1 MASKLVKSSAL
12 LVVMRFFQRT
22 LGLISTLILARI
34 LLPADFGII
43 AIAAL
48 VIHFADIFSNTGIQQ
63 YVVQKTALDDE
74 DVNSAWTLDILL
86 KGGMTLLLL
95 TSAPLLAH
103 WYDNPSIGQAV
114 AVLSSAIL
122 LRAFM
127 NPGLH
132 ILRRNLEYRAIF
144 YLQLGQ
150 KALSFMAVIMV
161 ALLYQSFWAIVVG
174 DLVSAL
180 VGVVMSYA
188 VSRYR
193 PRFSRQ
199 RMATQWQFSKWMLSR
214 GFIGYARAQ
223 VDVFI
228 VSRLFPL
235 ALLGQYNL
243 SRELTVMPANDVIV
257 PAVEPLIAAFAQV
270 KNDTVALLYQLQVA
284 LLAIVLFIAPVCVF
298 MFLYADAIVALLL
311 GPQWAAAAE
320 IMRWLTILLFGFSLG
335 GVLNNFCFA
344 LGRVKTVFYYDVA
357 SLLVIAATLLLMPIG
372 SIEDF
377 ALLRG
382 VLAVL
387 TTGAFLGWLLHVFQA
402 PVWPVLGG
410 IFTPLS
416 AAVLSGFVAQ
426 QLYQGT
432 HWLGAGIAGVA
443 FVLVYMALILGCAR
457 LLRGRIPAF
466 AWLNTALAQ
475 QVNQRFRRVKKQA
488 EVSG

>member
-86 KGGMTLLLL
+86 KGAMTLLLL
-95 TSAPLLAH
+95 ASAPLLAH
-103 WYDNPSIGQAV
+103 WYNNPGIGQAV

-144 YLQLGQ
+144 YLQLSQ
-150 KALSFMAVIMV
+150 KALSFIAVVAV

-174 DLVSAL
+174 DLVAAV
-180 VGVVMSYA
+180 VGVLLSYRF
-188 VSRYR
+188 STYR
-193 PRFSRQ
+193 PKLSRQ
-199 RMATQWQFSKWMLSR
+199 RIAMQWQFSKWMLSR

-223 VDVFI
+223 VDVFL

-235 ALLGQYNL
+235 AVLGQYNL

-270 KNDTVALLYQLQVA
+270 KNDTVALLHQLQVA

-298 MFLYADAIVALLL
+298 MFLYADAIVAILL
-311 GPQWAAAAE
+311 GPQWVEAAG

-357 SLLVIAATLLLMPIG
+357 SLFFIAATLLLIPIA

-387 TTGAFLGWLLHVFQA
+387 TTGAFLGWLIYQYRA
-402 PVWPVLGG
+402 PVSTLL
-410 IFTPLS
+410 ITILMPLLV
-416 AAVLSGFVAQ
+416 ATVSGAIAQ
-426 QLYQGT
+426 ALYQGSF
-432 HWLGAGIAGVA
+432 WLSVGAVGVV
-443 FVLVYMALILGCAR
+443 FLLVYVGLMVTVS
-457 LLRGRIPAF
+457 RIWGSKVPAF
-466 AWLNTALAQ
+466 AWFNSVMEHAL
-475 QVNQRFRRVKKQA
+475 VRIRQRMVKQMG
-488 EVSG
+488 VSG